1 MSCENVQKSLSAF
14 LDGEIDRE
22 ERERVSFHLAGCRDC
37 TSYSQELDSVR
48 ALMLEL
54 PVLQCPPRL
63 QTALRVIASR
73 ERTRRSWRDR
83 ASLAVHNIMRPL
95 AVPAAGGLLCAFLL
109 FAVLCDGIGRAGSL
123 GNDVPSGLFTQVTV
137 EDPSPFGC
145 SGRDVMVELT
155 IDRHGNVADYS
166 VPGGK
171 LSRDEMREMGNL
183 ILFTSFNPATAYGL
197 PLSSKVMVSFRHI
210 NVRG

>member
-1 MSCENVQKSLSAF
+1 MSCQNVQNSLSAF

-22 ERERVSFHLAGCRDC
+22 ERERVSVHLAQCREC
-37 TSYSQELDSVR
+37 NSYSQELHSVR
-48 ALMLEL
+48 AMVREL
-54 PVLQCPPRL
+54 PVPRCPARL
-63 QTALRVIASR
+63 QTQLRVIASR
-73 ERTRRSWRDR
+73 EKTRRSWRDR
-83 ASLAVHNIMRPL
+83 ASLALRNIMRPL
-95 AVPAAGGLLCAFLL
+95 AVPATGGLTCAFLL
-109 FAVLCDGIGRAGSL
+109 FAILSDGIGYG
-123 GNDVPSGLFTQVTV
+123 GNLRNDIPSGLFTQVTV

-145 SGRDVMVELT
+145 SGRDVVVQLT
-155 IDRHGNVADYS
+155 IDRHGNVSDYS
-166 VPGGK
+166 VPAGK